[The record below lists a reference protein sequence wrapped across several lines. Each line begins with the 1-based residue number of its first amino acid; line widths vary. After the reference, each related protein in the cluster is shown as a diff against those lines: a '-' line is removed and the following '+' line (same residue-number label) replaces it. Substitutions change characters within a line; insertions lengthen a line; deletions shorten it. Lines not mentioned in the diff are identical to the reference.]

1 MVLTLCREC
10 LAVFLADQRYT
21 VTELE
26 TDYCDIHDCECFICK
41 RRGRD
46 YDIDKPGARYG

>member
-26 TDYCDIHDCECFICK
+26 TDCCDCECFICK

-46 YDIDKPGARYG
+46 YDIEKPGAKYG

>member
-1 MVLTLCREC
+1 LVLTLCREC
-10 LAVFLADQRYT
+10 VAVFLADQRYT

-26 TDYCDIHDCECFICK
+26 TDCCDCECFICK

-46 YDIDKPGARYG
+46 YDVEKPGRRQHGG

>member
-10 LAVFLADQRYT
+10 LAVFLADKRYT
-21 VTELE
+21 VTEGE
-26 TDYCDIHDCECFICK
+26 TSYCDIHDCECFICK

-46 YDIDKPGARYG
+46 YDVEKPGYG